1 MILAAETDFGLKL
14 LQQPPVM
21 QPSVVSP
28 LSVLFALAMVQ
39 IGSKGNTKT
48 QINKVISH
56 GRSDEN
62 TIGYYSRLAKE
73 VGKTGDDGLQS
84 LVANGF
90 FIDGRYEI
98 NEEYRNRITE
108 KFSAQ
113 CTSLDFKREKES
125 AEVIN
130 NFVSNAT
137 QGRIKTMVNERTIRD
152 AHSLLLNAIYFSGV
166 WKDKFSRKKS
176 FMAKFFKTPQR
187 TKRIRFM
194 NAYNVRRSYTE
205 NNDMQVLSLAYTD
218 PAYAMNIFLP
228 KKRFGLRE
236 LLHNLNGTTIQN
248 LLSQL
253 KNTSVTIT
261 VPTMKLNKNVELKE
275 SLMAMGVIDLFSE
288 NADLSGITKTRN
300 LKISDATHRALI
312 EMNEELTTAA
322 GATSFRFSYKSLT
335 RNARFFANHPF
346 LFIVTKSGHPLFMGK
361 FMNE

>member
-48 QINKVISH
+48 QINNVISH

-90 FIDGRYEI
+90 FIKSSIILLAMLRK
-98 NEEYRNRITE
+98 EESRQWLMKERSEVFFFRKLLKNSLYLE
-108 KFSAQ
+108 K
-113 CTSLDFKREKES
+113 K
-125 AEVIN
+125 
-130 NFVSNAT
+130 
-137 QGRIKTMVNERTIRD
+137 
-152 AHSLLLNAIYFSGV
+152 GV

-205 NNDMQVLSLAYTD
+205 NDDMQVLSLAYTD
-218 PAYAMNIFLP
+218 PTYAMNIFLP

-322 GATSFRFSYKSLT
+322 GATS
-335 RNARFFANHPF
+335 
-346 LFIVTKSGHPLFMGK
+346 
-361 FMNE
+361 